1 MIGILGA
8 YGNIGIW
15 ATRFIKVNSSQK
27 LRIGGRN
34 IDKVSPEI
42 REEFANADW
51 VKVDVSDKESIEQ
64 FITGCDCILDC
75 TKISEKD
82 ALQMDDIA
90 SVANVPI
97 VHLGIVGYRKG
108 KSNAPI
114 IYGAGSIPGLSG
126 LIPQYL
132 AQHFDS
138 VEKCDF
144 YYGGIGSFSYTA
156 ARDYMEGIF
165 ESTNHS
171 MSYWKDGELQP
182 FTPTPTSPTDVLESF
197 LGAFKSFPYFD
208 EESAAVVKKTGFK
221 EARFQM
227 CLGGERTLRTLD
239 SARLQYKQNPEKTI
253 EEICRSTQLD
263 CFGKSENAIFVCN
276 IDGTANGTECQKQL
290 IISGLAPSQLTGSVA
305 GATVITGLEK
315 ELPHQEFLLGETDL
329 SNDIIN
335 KLSNIKSF
343 SCVTKNVSDEIE
355 GEI

>member
-1 MIGILGA
+1 MGHEIHQ
-8 YGNIGIW
+8 
-15 ATRFIKVNSSQK
+15 SQEFA
-27 LRIGGRN
+27 
-34 IDKVSPEI
+34 IDKVDSTI

-90 SVANVPI
+90 SVAKVPV

-108 KSNAPI
+108 KSSTPI

-182 FTPTPTSPTDVLESF
+182 FTPATTSPADVLESF
-197 LGAFKSFPYFD
+197 LGTFKAFPYFD
-208 EESAAVVKKTGFK
+208 EESAAVVQKIGFR

-239 SARLQYKQNPEKTI
+239 SARSQYKQNPEKTI
-253 EEICRSTQLD
+253 EEICRW
-263 CFGKSENAIFVCN
+263 KSENAIFVCN
-276 IDGTANGTECQKQL
+276 IDGTANGADCQKQL

-305 GATVITGLEK
+305 GATVITVLEK

>member
-15 ATRFIKVNSSQK
+15 ATRFIKANSTQNI
-27 LRIGGRN
+27 RIGGRN
-34 IDKVSPEI
+34 IDKVAPEI
-42 REEFANADW
+42 HEEFAEANW
-51 VKVDVSDKESIEQ
+51 IKVDVSNKDSVER
-64 FITGCDCILDC
+64 FINGCDCILDC
-75 TKISEKD
+75 TKISEND
-82 ALQMDDIA
+82 ALQIDDIA
-90 SVANVPI
+90 SIANIPV
-97 VHLGIVGYRKG
+97 VHLGIVGYRKD
-108 KSNAPI
+108 KSTAPI

-132 AQHFDS
+132 AQHFDA

-165 ESTNHS
+165 ESSNHS
-171 MSYWKDGELQP
+171 MTYWKDGELQP
-182 FTPTPTSPTDVLESF
+182 FTPTPTRPTEVLESF
-197 LGAFKSFPYFD
+197 LGTFKSFPYFD
-208 EESAAVVKKTGFK
+208 EESAAVVQKIGFK

-227 CLGGERTLRTLD
+227 CLGGERTLRVLD
-239 SARLQYKQNPEKTI
+239 SARSQYKQNPEKTI
-253 EEICRSTQLD
+253 EDICRSTQLD

-276 IDGTANGTECQKQL
+276 IDGSANGNTCQKQL
-290 IISGLAPSQLTGSVA
+290 LISGPAPSQLTGSVA
-305 GATVITGLEK
+305 GATTITILEK
-315 ELPHQEFLLGETDL
+315 ELPRQEFLLGETDL

-343 SCVTKNVSDEIE
+343 SCTTKNVSDEIE

>member
-8 YGNIGIW
+8 YGNIGVW

-34 IDKVSPEI
+34 IDKVDSTI

-90 SVANVPI
+90 SVAKVPV

-108 KSNAPI
+108 KSSTLI

-144 YYGGIGSFSYTA
+144 YYGGIGSFQGKG
-156 ARDYMEGIF
+156 R
-165 ESTNHS
+165 
-171 MSYWKDGELQP
+171 
-182 FTPTPTSPTDVLESF
+182 
-197 LGAFKSFPYFD
+197 
-208 EESAAVVKKTGFK
+208 
-221 EARFQM
+221 
-227 CLGGERTLRTLD
+227 
-239 SARLQYKQNPEKTI
+239 RLHGRHFRK
-253 EEICRSTQLD
+253 
-263 CFGKSENAIFVCN
+263 
-276 IDGTANGTECQKQL
+276 
-290 IISGLAPSQLTGSVA
+290 
-305 GATVITGLEK
+305 
-315 ELPHQEFLLGETDL
+315 H
-329 SNDIIN
+329 
-335 KLSNIKSF
+335 
-343 SCVTKNVSDEIE
+343 
-355 GEI
+355 